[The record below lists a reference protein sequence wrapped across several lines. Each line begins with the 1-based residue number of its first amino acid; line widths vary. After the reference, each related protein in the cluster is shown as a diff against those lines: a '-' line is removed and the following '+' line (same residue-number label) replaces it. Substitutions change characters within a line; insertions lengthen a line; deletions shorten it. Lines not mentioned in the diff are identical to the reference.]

1 MGACYSSSEQNKIKA
16 TTYVRQKKSTGCLST
31 ICCDSEKNNEPIRP
45 QNQIMNNPNI
55 RSSYNINYEK
65 GPINDH
71 IDTIISNDQS
81 PIPLQKL
88 NYVQLYNIFMNFTYD
103 FTKSDFIVCDTRKN
117 ADDKTQI
124 FIKKFYQI
132 NYSPPQIESMQQNR
146 LDKIKNYLNNK
157 KIIFILKDEDTF
169 EILEQFITIFSIH
182 NDFNINK
189 IFVLSET
196 IQKYEERQLNNTYLE
211 NLNLFIDEDS
221 LYEFTPKIL
230 INSSDIK
237 SSILNY
243 DNDNIHNA
251 FAFVITYP
259 HLVNSKNKI
268 NMNKLDI
275 NNICDKDVAEENIY
289 LKFFAKFKIKCIL
302 NFILEEKKENENNN
316 NLGLITHSEA
326 KRKKIADEEH
336 KVLIKQINISIPND
350 MADFNEFYDLIQ
362 NDFDTIIEDFKSQ
375 IVNNNCIIF
384 EFDDA
389 IEEVIKIKLLF
400 IIVNKITG
408 LCFEDIEN
416 YLKNNFFIV
425 NQENILIN
433 KEEIDNFLK

>member
-1 MGACYSSSEQNKIKA
+1 M
-16 TTYVRQKKSTGCLST
+16 
-31 ICCDSEKNNEPIRP
+31 
-45 QNQIMNNPNI
+45 
-55 RSSYNINYEK
+55 
-65 GPINDH
+65 
-71 IDTIISNDQS
+71 
-81 PIPLQKL
+81 
-88 NYVQLYNIFMNFTYD
+88 
-103 FTKSDFIVCDTRKN
+103 
-117 ADDKTQI
+117 
-124 FIKKFYQI
+124 
-132 NYSPPQIESMQQNR
+132 
-146 LDKIKNYLNNK
+146 
-157 KIIFILKDEDTF
+157 
-169 EILEQFITIFSIH
+169 
-182 NDFNINK
+182 
-189 IFVLSET
+189 
-196 IQKYEERQLNNTYLE
+196 NNTYLE
-211 NLNLFIDEDS
+211 NINLFIDEDS
-221 LYEFTPKIL
+221 LYEFSPKIL

-259 HLVNSKNKI
+259 HIVNSKNKI

-275 NNICDKDVAEENIY
+275 NNICDKDITEENIY

-336 KVLIKQINISIPND
+336 KILIKQINISIPND

-362 NDFDTIIEDFKSQ
+362 NDFDTIIEDFKNQ

-389 IEEVIKIKLLF
+389 IEEVIKMKLLF